1 MEADEGQDVKEG
13 QVLARLED
21 ADLSS
26 SVAELEARARYARQQ
41 LERYD
46 SLFRRGL
53 LARDR
58 VDQARSELEAARAAV
73 RRAAEQM
80 GFMALK
86 APADGHIVRRDG
98 EVGDFI
104 PVNQAVFFLSDAR
117 APPRITAEVD
127 EEDVAL
133 VQSDQKVLI
142 KADAFPE
149 RVFEGR
155 VSEITPKGDPVAR
168 SYRVRIRIPADTPLM
183 MGMTAETNIIVAE
196 RHNAL
201 LVPSTAQSG
210 SSLWLVRDSHLI
222 EQPVKIGAKG
232 PDRIEVL
239 SGLTDHDQVVV
250 QPWGS
255 LKPGDKVRPVFAA
268 PSRPPANP
276 TLGAGQ

>member
-1 MEADEGQDVKEG
+1 
-13 QVLARLED
+13 
-21 ADLSS
+21 
-26 SVAELEARARYARQQ
+26 
-41 LERYD
+41 
-46 SLFRRGL
+46 
-53 LARDR
+53 
-58 VDQARSELEAARAAV
+58 
-73 RRAAEQM
+73 
-80 GFMALK
+80 
-86 APADGHIVRRDG
+86 
-98 EVGDFI
+98 
-104 PVNQAVFFLSDAR
+104 FFLSDAR